1 MLHER
6 FPNLT
11 TTGIGSLPHEDA
23 GEACRA
29 IVENFD
35 IPFWPQLPRRS
46 FTESMILQY
55 SEGMPFIK
63 KDESRERVWIERE
76 EDDAPL
82 RQFYESYAVQ
92 MPVSAISPSYAA
104 GFYEMCRQLQQTPP
118 LQSGNKLP
126 FIKGHITGPLT
137 FTLGLKDRDGR
148 DIYYDEELRELAL
161 MLLISKAAWQVEK
174 LKELASTV
182 VIFIDE
188 PVLSSVGSSTYL
200 GVSESEIKRLLKAVI
215 DGVKQTGAVTGLHCC
230 GNCDWPMVFGV
241 RPDIVNFDAY
251 GYFDTIEI
259 YRESMADYVST
270 GGMMAW
276 GIIPTTDAIRTEDAQ
291 GIKRKFM
298 ERYERLQKYNNFLVS
313 NLILTPSC
321 GTGSLSTVE
330 SEKVFS
336 LLRGLK
342 DYLMVTL

>member
-1 MLHER
+1 ML
-6 FPNLT
+6 FPNFT

-23 GEACRA
+23 RGACGA
-29 IVENFD
+29 IIENFD
-35 IPFWPQLPRRS
+35 IPFWPQLPRKS

-63 KDESRERVWIERE
+63 IDESRERVWIERE
-76 EDDAPL
+76 DDDAPL
-82 RQFYESYAVQ
+82 RQFYEAYAVEK
-92 MPVSAISPSYAA
+92 PVSAISPSYAA
-104 GFYEMCRQLQQTPP
+104 GFYEMCMQLQQTP
-118 LQSGNKLP
+118 LLKSGKKLP
-126 FIKGHITGPLT
+126 FIKGHITGPMT

-148 DIYYDEELRELAL
+148 DIYYDEELREIAL

-200 GVSESEIKRLLKAVI
+200 GVAESEIKRLLKAAI
-215 DGVKQTGAVTGLHCC
+215 DGVRQAGALTGLHCC
-230 GNCDWPMVFGV
+230 GNCDWPMVFDV

-251 GYFDTIEI
+251 GYFDAIEI
-259 YRESMADYVST
+259 YREAMADYVKNHRGT
-270 GGMMAW
+270 MAW

-298 ERYERLQKYNNFLVS
+298 ERFERLQRFDNRLVS

-321 GTGSLSTVE
+321 GTGSLSTAE

-336 LLRGLK
+336 LLKGLK
-342 DYLMVTL
+342 GFLTGSL